1 MSNYNKNIIKIFYNF
16 LIKRK
21 IYDSYIKN
29 FYCANYVFF
38 TKENVIKFL
47 ANTIRDKD
55 EESLIGGAFTWS
67 CTEEGR
73 DFWYEIDKKWREY
86 LEKYQDKIYGYF
98 N

>member
-29 FYCANYVFF
+29 FYCANYDLF
-38 TKENVIKFL
+38 TKENVIDFL
-47 ANTIRDKD
+47 ANTIRGKD
-55 EESLIGGAFTWS
+55 EESLIGCAFTWS
-67 CTEEGR
+67 RTEEGR
-73 DFWYEIDKKWREY
+73 NFWYEIDKKWREY

-98 N
+98 Y